1 MLKLINN
8 IFTPTTRFFSNNP
21 IYAIKASVVHPV
33 SAFITSIYDI
43 FLCDCLVSASLSR
56 THTNTHAALTVSDG
70 LHAEAQQC
78 MQEVDYVI
86 EGVSVDVLAHSQAK
100 LKLVQLIQVG
110 EAVLGLKERFLKI
123 NFKSKVSGCW
133 TFFFFLNKSASNKV
147 AFL

>member
-1 MLKLINN
+1 M
-8 IFTPTTRFFSNNP
+8 IFFFVTVS
-21 IYAIKASVVHPV
+21 YLHP
-33 SAFITSIYDI
+33 
-43 FLCDCLVSASLSR
+43 SR
-56 THTNTHAALTVSDG
+56 AHTQTHTAALTVSDG

-133 TFFFFLNKSASNKV
+133 TFFFFFLNKSASNKV

>member
-1 MLKLINN
+1 M
-8 IFTPTTRFFSNNP
+8 IFFFVTVS
-21 IYAIKASVVHPV
+21 YLHP
-33 SAFITSIYDI
+33 
-43 FLCDCLVSASLSR
+43 SR
-56 THTNTHAALTVSDG
+56 AHTQTHTTAHAALTVSDG

-133 TFFFFLNKSASNKV
+133 TFFFIFLNKSASNKV

>member
-1 MLKLINN
+1 M
-8 IFTPTTRFFSNNP
+8 IFFFVTVS
-21 IYAIKASVVHPV
+21 YLHP
-33 SAFITSIYDI
+33 
-43 FLCDCLVSASLSR
+43 SR
-56 THTNTHAALTVSDG
+56 AHTQTHTAALTVSDG

-133 TFFFFLNKSASNKV
+133 TFFFFFK
-147 AFL
+147 

>member
-1 MLKLINN
+1 M
-8 IFTPTTRFFSNNP
+8 IFFFVTVS
-21 IYAIKASVVHPV
+21 YLHP
-33 SAFITSIYDI
+33 
-43 FLCDCLVSASLSR
+43 SR
-56 THTNTHAALTVSDG
+56 AHTQTHTTAHAALTVSDG